1 MKFDARGF
9 QRVNEIK
16 ADFNGIY
23 TAPDPR
29 EYYRVLFGLDY
40 VIPELAKP
48 IIRRLVARRSRDG
61 RIPKVIDVGCSY
73 GINAALL
80 RFPLD
85 LRRIAARYASA
96 EMQSLNTAA
105 LFDLDR
111 KYFASWPRLHNVTMV
126 GQDVSVPAI
135 KYGLATGVLD
145 QGISTNLEEQ
155 EPNSVD
161 RSALAGADLIVS
173 TGCVG
178 YVTAK
183 TFRRILEVQPSN
195 KLPWIATFVLR
206 MFPYE
211 TFVDELRR
219 FGLVTEKV
227 EGMTFVQRRF
237 HSRGEFEA
245 TVDTLRA
252 RGIDTANKE
261 SEGLLHAELYISRP
275 PKDVQAVPLGDLISI
290 TSGAQLPYGRRFVEI
305 AGEPRLML

>member
-16 ADFNGIY
+16 ADFNHIY
-23 TAPDPR
+23 TESDPR

-48 IIRRLVARRSRDG
+48 TIRRLVARRAADG
-61 RIPKVIDVGCSY
+61 RHPKVIDVGCSY

-85 LRRIAARYASA
+85 LRRIGARYASA
-96 EMQSLNTAA
+96 EMQALDTAV

-111 KYFASWPRLHNVTMV
+111 KYFASWPHLHNITMV

-145 QGISTNLEEQ
+145 QGISTNLEEH
-155 EPNSVD
+155 EPDSVD
-161 RSALAGADLIVS
+161 RSALAGADLIIS

-183 TFRRILEVQPSN
+183 TFRRIMEVQPSG
-195 KLPWIATFVLR
+195 KLPWVANFVLR
-206 MFPYE
+206 MFPYDAFTE
-211 TFVDELRR
+211 EFQR

-237 HSRGEFEA
+237 HSRSEFEA
-245 TVDTLRA
+245 TIDTLRA

-275 PKDVQAVPLGDLISI
+275 PDDVQAVPLGDLISV